1 MFSQT
6 SRLIKSIPKSF
17 NLENI
22 SATFVHEENIY
33 RVQICTVRY
42 LVFYIYILALK
53 IEIDIQKMLH
63 IFLLS
68 TNY

>member
-42 LVFYIYILALK
+42 LVFYRYIGIKNRNRYPKNATYILA
-53 IEIDIQKMLH
+53 I
-63 IFLLS
+63 
-68 TNY
+68 Y